1 MTAEEGFKTAMV
13 AQMNATLKGDKRRAE
28 KARSLVQHFKRMM
41 DKKGN

>member
-13 AQMNATLKGDKRRAE
+13 AQMNATLKGDKKRAE
-28 KARSLVQHFKRMM
+28 KARSLVQHFKRIM